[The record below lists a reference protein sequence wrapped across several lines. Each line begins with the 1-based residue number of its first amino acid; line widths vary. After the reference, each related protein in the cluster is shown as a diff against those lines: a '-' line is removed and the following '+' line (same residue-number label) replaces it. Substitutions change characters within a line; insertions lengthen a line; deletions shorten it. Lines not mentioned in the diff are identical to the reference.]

1 MKRLILI
8 LTVVIGCLFSEKA
21 AAATDT
27 LRVEGAKGKLA
38 ALLEIPEGV
47 DIRRSKK
54 KLPVVIIL
62 HGLTGNMNEEL
73 EIRLAESLA
82 KEGVASLRF
91 DFNGH
96 GHSEGSFNDMTISNE
111 LEDARRVYRYVAS
124 LPWVKDISLWG
135 HSQGGVVSA
144 MLAGELGK
152 SKIKRVVLVAPAGLI
167 RDDAIRGNFFGYRF
181 DPSNP
186 PDTLK
191 FWKGLPLGK
200 EYLKDAARQPIY
212 ETAAR
217 YKGPVCI
224 IHGTGDRG
232 VPFTSGLHFK
242 QVMPRSEIHL
252 IEGEGHVFS
261 RKVKEVTAIATSF
274 LTGRKY
280 PVMHFI
286 CQNSSE

>member
-8 LTVVIGCLFSEKA
+8 LTVMIGCLFSEKA

-152 SKIKRVVLVAPAGLI
+152 SKIKRVVQIGRA
-167 RDDAIRGNFFGYRF
+167 
-181 DPSNP
+181 
-186 PDTLK
+186 
-191 FWKGLPLGK
+191 
-200 EYLKDAARQPIY
+200 
-212 ETAAR
+212 
-217 YKGPVCI
+217 
-224 IHGTGDRG
+224 
-232 VPFTSGLHFK
+232 
-242 QVMPRSEIHL
+242 
-252 IEGEGHVFS
+252 HV
-261 RKVKEVTAIATSF
+261 
-274 LTGRKY
+274 
-280 PVMHFI
+280 
-286 CQNSSE
+286 

>member
-1 MKRLILI
+1 MCKLKICSAMKRLILI

-27 LRVEGAKGKLA
+27 LRIDGAKGKLA

-96 GHSEGSFNDMTISNE
+96 GLSEGSFNDMTISNE

-124 LPWVKDISLWG
+124 LPWVKEISLWG

-152 SKIKRVVLVAPAGLI
+152 SKIKKVVLVAPAGII

-200 EYLKDAARQPIY
+200 EYLKDAVRQPIY

-274 LTGRKY
+274 LTGRK
-280 PVMHFI
+280 
-286 CQNSSE
+286 